1 MKVLLDTGPLVALL
15 DRRETHHQW
24 AVDQIKQLVP
34 PLITCGAV
42 LSEAFFRLRGY
53 SASIDKIRQF
63 FRSQIIQLSSSEAS
77 FAYRAMGLMELYSNV
92 PMSYADGCL
101 VAIAEQTQDGRV
113 FTTDRHFLIYRMRG
127 NQPVPTII
135 PER

>member
-1 MKVLLDTGPLVALL
+1 LFLL
-15 DRRETHHQW
+15 RQH
-24 AVDQIKQLVP
+24 
-34 PLITCGAV
+34 GAAIGRIRT
-42 LSEAFFRLRGY
+42 S
-53 SASIDKIRQF
+53 SAH
-63 FRSQIIQLSSSEAS
+63 IQLASNEAS

-113 FTTDRHFLIYRMRG
+113 FTTDRHFLIYRMRR
-127 NQPVPTII
+127 NQPVPVII

>member
-1 MKVLLDTGPLVALL
+1 MTVLLDTGSLVALL
-15 DRRETHHQW
+15 DRRQQHHQW
-24 AVDQIKQLVP
+24 AINQIKQLVP
-34 PLITCGAV
+34 PLMTCGAV
-42 LSEAFFRLRGY
+42 LSEALFLLRQHG
-53 SASIDKIRQF
+53 AAIGRIRHF
-63 FRSQIIQLSSSEAS
+63 LRAEIIQLASSEAS

-113 FTTDRHFLIYRMRG
+113 FTTDRHFLIYRMRR
-127 NQPVPTII
+127 NQPVPAII

>member
-1 MKVLLDTGPLVALL
+1 
-15 DRRETHHQW
+15 
-24 AVDQIKQLVP
+24 
-34 PLITCGAV
+34 
-42 LSEAFFRLRGY
+42 LRGY
-53 SASIDKIRQF
+53 GAAIDKIRHF
-63 FRSQIIQLSSSEAS
+63 LRSQIIQLSLSEAS

-113 FTTDRHFLIYRMRG
+113 FTTDRHFLIYRMRR
-127 NQPVPTII
+127 NQPVPAII